1 MKKTIYLAAI
11 TLITIGCVIY
21 GVYGF
26 SNRGL
31 SFSFGS
37 SNSNTAIEES
47 ATLESFERI
56 TVDAD
61 VMDFIVKEGSAYAL
75 DYQGTKNLVMSYRVD
90 NGELVIT
97 QKKKNGMI
105 GNNEATLILTVPADA
120 QFAKVNLDI
129 DVGDIDLREMNTSFL
144 DADIDVGDVTV
155 EKANIEQAVIESDTG
170 DIKLKGCAFVKLDIS
185 SDVGDVEVSSSADIS
200 RYTYDLKTDVGEVE
214 VYAGDYGR
222 KYYQEGENGKISVR
236 ADVGD
241 ITVMD

>member
-21 GVYGF
+21 GVYGL

-31 SFSFGS
+31 AFSFGN
-37 SNSNTAIEES
+37 SNSDTAIGT
-47 ATLESFERI
+47 TLESFERI

-75 DYQGTKNLVMSYRVD
+75 DYQGAKNLVMSYRVD

-105 GNNEATLILTVPADA
+105 GNNEATLIVTVPRDA
-120 QFAKVNLDI
+120 QFTSVNLDI
-129 DVGDIDLREMNTSFL
+129 DVGDIDLKEMKVSYL

-155 EKANIEQAVIESDTG
+155 EKANMEQAVIESDTG
-170 DIKLKGCAFVKLDIS
+170 DIKLKACAFVNLDIS

-200 RYTYDLKTDVGEVE
+200 KYTYDLKTDVGEVE

-222 KYYQEGENGKISVR
+222 KYYQEGENGKIIVR